1 MSLDK
6 LRNRKKSAETIKV
19 EEPQVTPEFV
29 EEPQAVPEVASE
41 PKVMQQPVYQP
52 VGNQPMYNQQP
63 MYQPMS
69 VQRAKVVNG
78 ASSYMPQQQPQY
90 MTSSTALVS
99 VEEKEQY
106 LKERLGIDPNEDIVV
121 YDEPAIE
128 VEALNF
134 EIKDPNGKIAQKVL
148 IAERETGL
156 HVIPFKIAGL
166 NKMVTEI
173 MGYDIIEIDGEKFAT
188 SKEHSIQD
196 MTVSNYERKWC
207 EILQSGEPVNESLM
221 IEVNVPGY
229 GTVKTIALNQFE
241 IKYLMGRFRLYNVL
255 PFAKGN
261 DVFFTIGE

>member
-6 LRNRKKSAETIKV
+6 LRNRKKSADAVKEPITAEVAI
-19 EEPQVTPEFV
+19 EQPQVQ
-29 EEPQAVPEVASE
+29 PQQPPVQQA
-41 PKVMQQPVYQP
+41 QQPVYQP
-52 VGNQPMYNQQP
+52 PTYQQP
-63 MYQPMS
+63 VYQPPTY
-69 VQRAKVVNG
+69 QQPK
-78 ASSYMPQQQPQY
+78 QQPQFVA
-90 MTSSTALVS
+90 SSTALVS

-106 LKERLGIDPNEDIVV
+106 LKERLGIDPNEEIIV

-148 IAERETGL
+148 LAEKETGL

-173 MGYDIIEIDGEKFAT
+173 MGYDVIEIDGEKFAT
-188 SKEHSIQD
+188 AKDHCIQD
-196 MTVSNYERKWC
+196 MTVNNYERKWC

-221 IEVNVPGY
+221 IEVNLPGY
-229 GTVKTIALNQFE
+229 GNIKTIALNQFE

-255 PFAKGN
+255 PFVKGN